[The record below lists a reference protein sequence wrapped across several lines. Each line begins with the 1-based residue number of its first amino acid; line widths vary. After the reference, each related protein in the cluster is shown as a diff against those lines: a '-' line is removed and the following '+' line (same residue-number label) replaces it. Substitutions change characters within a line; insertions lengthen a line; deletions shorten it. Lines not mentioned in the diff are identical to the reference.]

1 MTIVTVHVVE
11 WTLCTE
17 TINVSS
23 DSQSTYLYWGK
34 NGDATGRKQ
43 LQYLKNVC
51 AVLQHIVVLYLLTWL
66 CSWHHRTKS
75 IHSNF
80 LSVSWWWRSDT
91 VHCAFYGRWRV
102 RLHDSWI
109 GICPVAPCCWQWL
122 AGFVEATQQ
131 KLVWGQ
137 YLSCWIFFL
146 TRHK

>member
-23 DSQSTYLYWGK
+23 DSQSTYYTEERMKMLQ
-34 NGDATGRKQ
+34 DANSCSTLKMSV
-43 LQYLKNVC
+43 QYF
-51 AVLQHIVVLYLLTWL
+51 QHIVVLYLLAWL

-102 RLHDSWI
+102 RLHEPWI

-122 AGFVEATQQ
+122 AGFVEATQ

-137 YLSCWIFFL
+137 YLSCWIFFF
-146 TRHK
+146 